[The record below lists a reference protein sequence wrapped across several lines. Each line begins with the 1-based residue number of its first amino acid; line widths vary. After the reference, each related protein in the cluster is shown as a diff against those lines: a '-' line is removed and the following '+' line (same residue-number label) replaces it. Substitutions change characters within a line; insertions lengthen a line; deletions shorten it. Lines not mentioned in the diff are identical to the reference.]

1 MAIRAGFGIK
11 PRHPRTRLD
20 PLTNRKTT
28 ERRGGIMEIIRNL
41 TRRKLRNTLTISGI
55 VIGVLALV
63 TMGAMAEKFNALL
76 DGGVTYFGYNIQ
88 VTAAGASA
96 FGGSSVLPLTTVNQ
110 VEQVAGVA
118 AAFGEIQ
125 VQAKP
130 GAVQTVSFGLPDYI
144 TSYDPR
150 ANDYS
155 AVKTT
160 LVQGRDV
167 TSSGEVVLGSDFAHE
182 FGKSAGSTIDLPV
195 RPSDAKADFVNHSF
209 TVVGVLAKTQ
219 TGPDTGA
226 FINLTDAQLLL
237 KDSLPPP
244 TRDRIDTSTLVTGM
258 TVYGKP
264 GVNLDNLSDSINNQ
278 VSGVKATKPSTIV
291 NSFKSGGALFTAITT
306 GAALLALIVGG
317 LSVINT
323 MLMAVTER
331 VREIGLKK
339 AIGAHTR
346 HILREYLLEATL
358 IGAIGGSIG
367 LLLGWAITSLV
378 NAATAASNLS
388 LFLVSWRLVIIA
400 IAFSVGLGAIAG
412 IIPALRASRMDPV
425 RALRAA

>member
-1 MAIRAGFGIK
+1 
-11 PRHPRTRLD
+11 
-20 PLTNRKTT
+20 
-28 ERRGGIMEIIRNL
+28 MEIIRNL

-76 DGGVTYFGYNIQ
+76 DGGVTYFGSNIQ

-96 FGGSSVLPLTTVNQ
+96 FGGSSVLPLNTVTQ
-110 VEQVAGVA
+110 VEQVSGVA

-130 GAVQTVSFGLPDYI
+130 GSVQTVSFGLPDYI

-182 FGKSAGSTIDLPV
+182 FGKSAG
-195 RPSDAKADFVNHSF
+195 
-209 TVVGVLAKTQ
+209 
-219 TGPDTGA
+219 
-226 FINLTDAQLLL
+226 
-237 KDSLPPP
+237 
-244 TRDRIDTSTLVTGM
+244 
-258 TVYGKP
+258 
-264 GVNLDNLSDSINNQ
+264 
-278 VSGVKATKPSTIV
+278 
-291 NSFKSGGALFTAITT
+291 ITT

-367 LLLGWAITSLV
+367 LLLGWGITSLV
-378 NAATAASNLS
+378 NAATAAANLS

-400 IAFSVGLGAIAG
+400 IVFSVGLGAIAG

>member
-1 MAIRAGFGIK
+1 
-11 PRHPRTRLD
+11 
-20 PLTNRKTT
+20 
-28 ERRGGIMEIIRNL
+28 MEIIRNL
-41 TRRKLRNTLTISGI
+41 TRRKLRNILTISGI

-76 DGGVTYFGYNIQ
+76 DGGVTYFGSNIQ

-110 VEQVAGVA
+110 VEQVDGVA

-167 TSSGEVVLGSDFAHE
+167 TASGEVVLGSDFAHE
-182 FGKSAGSTIDLPV
+182 FGKSAGNTIDLPI
-195 RPSDAKADFVNHSF
+195 RPSDAKADFVNHTF

-226 FINLTDAQLLL
+226 FINLKDAQMLL
-237 KDSLPPP
+237 KDSLP
-244 TRDRIDTSTLVTGM
+244 TAIRDRIDTSTLVTGM

-264 GVNLDNLSDSINNQ
+264 GVNLDNLSDSINSQ

-291 NSFKSGGALFTAITT
+291 DSFKSGGALFTAITT

-339 AIGAHTR
+339 AVGAHTR

-358 IGAIGGSIG
+358 IGAIGGTIG
-367 LLLGWAITSLV
+367 LLLGWGITSLV

-400 IAFSVGLGAIAG
+400 IVFSVGLGAVAG

>member
-1 MAIRAGFGIK
+1 
-11 PRHPRTRLD
+11 
-20 PLTNRKTT
+20 
-28 ERRGGIMEIIRNL
+28 MEIIRNL

-63 TMGAMAEKFNALL
+63 TMGAMAEKFNALI
-76 DGGVTYFGYNIQ
+76 DGGVAYFGGNVQ
-88 VTAAGASA
+88 VAAAGTTS
-96 FGGSSVLPLTTVNQ
+96 FGGGSVLPLTTVNQ
-110 VEQVAGVA
+110 IEQVSGVA
-118 AAFGEIQ
+118 AAFPEIQ
-125 VQAKP
+125 VEAKP
-130 GAVQTVSFGLPDYI
+130 GSVQTVSFGLPDYI
-144 TSYDPR
+144 TAYDPR

-160 LVQGRDV
+160 LAQGRDV
-167 TSSGEVVLGSDFAHE
+167 NGPGEVVLGSDFAHE
-182 FGKSAGSTIDLPV
+182 FNKKAGSTIDLPI
-195 RPSDAKADFVNHSF
+195 RPSDAKADFVNHTF

-226 FINLTDAQLLL
+226 FINLQDAQMLL
-237 KDSLPPP
+237 KDSLPAAI
-244 TRDRIDTSTLVTGM
+244 RDRIDTTTLITGV
-258 TVYGKP
+258 TVYGNK
-264 GVNLDNLSDSINNQ
+264 GVNLDNLADTITNQ
-278 VSGVKATKPSTIV
+278 VAGVKATKPSTIV

-339 AIGAHTR
+339 AVGAKTR
-346 HILREYLLEATL
+346 HIMREYLLEATV
-358 IGAIGGSIG
+358 IGAIGGTIG
-367 LLLGWAITSLV
+367 LLLGWGITSLV

-400 IAFSVGLGAIAG
+400 IAFSVGLGALAG
-412 IIPALRASRMDPV
+412 IIPAMRASRMDPV

>member
-1 MAIRAGFGIK
+1 
-11 PRHPRTRLD
+11 
-20 PLTNRKTT
+20 
-28 ERRGGIMEIIRNL
+28 MEIIRNL
-41 TRRKLRNTLTISGI
+41 TRRKLRTTLTVSGI

-76 DGGVTYFGYNIQ
+76 DGGVAYFGSNIQ
-88 VTAAGASA
+88 VTAAGGSA
-96 FGGSSVLPLTTVNQ
+96 FGGGSVLPLSTVGQ
-110 VEQVAGVA
+110 VEQVPGVA

-125 VQAKP
+125 TEAKP
-130 GAVQTVSFGLPDYI
+130 GSVQTVSFGLPDYI
-144 TSYDPR
+144 QSYDPR
-150 ANDYS
+150 SNDYS

-160 LVQGRDV
+160 LAQGRDA
-167 TSSGEVVLGSDFAHE
+167 TASGEVVLGSDFAHE
-182 FGKSAGSTIDLPV
+182 FKKNAGSAIDLPI
-195 RPSDAKADFVNHSF
+195 RPSDAKADFVNHTF

-226 FINLTDAQLLL
+226 FITLKDAQMLL
-237 KDSLPPP
+237 KDSLPAAI
-244 TRDRIDTSTLVTGM
+244 RDRIDTSTLVTGM

-264 GVNLDNLSDSINNQ
+264 GVNLDNLSDTINNQ
-278 VSGVKATKPSTIV
+278 VAGVKATKPSTIV

-339 AIGAHTR
+339 AVGAHTR
-346 HILREYLLEATL
+346 HIVREYLLEATL
-358 IGAIGGSIG
+358 IGAIGGTIG

>member
-1 MAIRAGFGIK
+1 
-11 PRHPRTRLD
+11 
-20 PLTNRKTT
+20 
-28 ERRGGIMEIIRNL
+28 MEIIRNL
-41 TRRKLRNTLTISGI
+41 TRRKLRNILTISGI

-76 DGGVTYFGYNIQ
+76 DGGVTYFGSNIQ

-167 TSSGEVVLGSDFAHE
+167 TASGEVVLGSDFAHE
-182 FGKSAGSTIDLPV
+182 FSKSVGNTIDLPI
-195 RPSDAKADFVNHSF
+195 RPSDAKADFVNHTF

-226 FINLTDAQLLL
+226 FINLKDAQMLL
-237 KDSLPPP
+237 KDSLP
-244 TRDRIDTSTLVTGM
+244 TAIRDRIDTSTPVTGM

-264 GVNLDNLSDSINNQ
+264 GVNLDNLSDSINSQ

-291 NSFKSGGALFTAITT
+291 DSFKSGGALFTAITT

-339 AIGAHTR
+339 AVGAHTR

-358 IGAIGGSIG
+358 IGAIGGTIG
-367 LLLGWAITSLV
+367 LLLGWGITSLV

-400 IAFSVGLGAIAG
+400 IVFSVGLGAVAG

>member
-1 MAIRAGFGIK
+1 
-11 PRHPRTRLD
+11 
-20 PLTNRKTT
+20 
-28 ERRGGIMEIIRNL
+28 MEIIRNL
-41 TRRKLRNTLTISGI
+41 TRRKLRTTLTISGI

-63 TMGAMAEKFNALL
+63 TMGAMAEKFHALL
-76 DGGVTYFGYNIQ
+76 DGGVAYFGGHIQ
-88 VTAAGASA
+88 VTSAGGSA
-96 FGGSSVLPLTTVNQ
+96 FGGGSVLPLSTVGQ
-110 VEQVAGVA
+110 VEQVPGVA

-125 VQAKP
+125 VEAKP
-130 GAVQTVSFGLPDYI
+130 GSVNTVSFGLPDYI
-144 TSYDPR
+144 QSYDPR
-150 ANDYS
+150 ANDHS
-155 AVKTT
+155 SVKTT
-160 LVQGRDV
+160 LAQGRDA
-167 TSSGEVVLGSDFAHE
+167 TAAGEVVLGSDFAHE
-182 FGKSAGSTIDLPV
+182 FKKSVGNTINLPI
-195 RPSDAKADFVNHSF
+195 RPSDAKPDFINHGF
-209 TVVGVLAKTQ
+209 TVVGVLNKTQ

-226 FINLTDAQLLL
+226 FITLTDAQMLL
-237 KDSLPPP
+237 KDSLPAAI
-244 TRDRIDTSTLVTGM
+244 RDRIDTSTLITGM

-264 GVNLDNLSDSINNQ
+264 GINLDNLSDTINSQ

-339 AIGAHTR
+339 AVGAHTR
-346 HILREYLLEATL
+346 HIIREYVLEATV
-358 IGAIGGSIG
+358 IGAIGGTIG
-367 LLLGWAITSLV
+367 LLLGWGITTLV

-400 IAFSVGLGAIAG
+400 IVFSVGLGAIAG

>member
-1 MAIRAGFGIK
+1 
-11 PRHPRTRLD
+11 
-20 PLTNRKTT
+20 
-28 ERRGGIMEIIRNL
+28 MEIIRNL
-41 TRRKLRNTLTISGI
+41 TRRKLRNILTISGI

-63 TMGAMAEKFNALL
+63 TMGAMDEKFNALL
-76 DGGVTYFGYNIQ
+76 DGGVTYFGSNIQ

-167 TSSGEVVLGSDFAHE
+167 TASGEVVLGADFAHE
-182 FGKSAGSTIDLPV
+182 FGKSVGNAIDLPI
-195 RPSDAKADFVNHSF
+195 RPSDAKADFVNHTF

-226 FINLTDAQLLL
+226 FINLKDAQMLL
-237 KDSLPPP
+237 KDSLP
-244 TRDRIDTSTLVTGM
+244 TAIRDRIDTSALVTGM

-264 GVNLDNLSDSINNQ
+264 GVNLDNLSDSISSQ
-278 VSGVKATKPSTIV
+278 VSGVKATKPSPIV
-291 NSFKSGGALFTAITT
+291 DRLKPGGAIVTAITT

-331 VREIGLKK
+331 KS
-339 AIGAHTR
+339 TR
-346 HILREYLLEATL
+346 LNSSH
-358 IGAIGGSIG
+358 
-367 LLLGWAITSLV
+367 
-378 NAATAASNLS
+378 
-388 LFLVSWRLVIIA
+388 
-400 IAFSVGLGAIAG
+400 
-412 IIPALRASRMDPV
+412 
-425 RALRAA
+425 

>member
-1 MAIRAGFGIK
+1 
-11 PRHPRTRLD
+11 
-20 PLTNRKTT
+20 
-28 ERRGGIMEIIRNL
+28 MEIIRNL

-63 TMGAMAEKFNALL
+63 TMGAMAEKFNALI
-76 DGGVTYFGYNIQ
+76 DGGVTYFGSNIQ

-96 FGGSSVLPLTTVNQ
+96 FGGSSVLPLSTVSQ
-110 VEQVAGVA
+110 VEQVSGVA
-118 AAFGEIQ
+118 AAFGDIQ

-167 TSSGEVVLGSDFAHE
+167 AASGEVVLGSDFAHE
-182 FGKSAGSTIDLPV
+182 FGKHAGSTIDLPI
-195 RPSDAKADFVNHSF
+195 RPSDAKADFVNHTF

-226 FINLTDAQLLL
+226 FINLTDAQMLL
-237 KDSLPPP
+237 KDSLPAAI
-244 TRDRIDTSTLVTGM
+244 RDRIDTSTLVTGM

-339 AIGAHTR
+339 AVGAHTR
-346 HILREYLLEATL
+346 HILREYLLEATV
-358 IGAIGGSIG
+358 IGAIGGTIG
-367 LLLGWAITSLV
+367 LLLGWGITSLV

-400 IAFSVGLGAIAG
+400 VVFSVGLGALAG

>member
-1 MAIRAGFGIK
+1 
-11 PRHPRTRLD
+11 
-20 PLTNRKTT
+20 
-28 ERRGGIMEIIRNL
+28 MEIIRNL
-41 TRRKLRNTLTISGI
+41 TRRKLRNILTISGI

-76 DGGVTYFGYNIQ
+76 DGGVTYFGSNIQ

-167 TSSGEVVLGSDFAHE
+167 TASGEVVLGADFAHE
-182 FGKSAGSTIDLPV
+182 FGKSVGNAIDLPI
-195 RPSDAKADFVNHSF
+195 RPSDAKADFVNHTF

-226 FINLTDAQLLL
+226 FINLKDAQMLL
-237 KDSLPPP
+237 KDSLP
-244 TRDRIDTSTLVTGM
+244 TAIRDRIDTSTLVTGM

-264 GVNLDNLSDSINNQ
+264 GVNLDNLSDSINSQ

-291 NSFKSGGALFTAITT
+291 DSFKSGGALFTAITT
-306 GAALLALIVGG
+306 GAALLALVVGG

-339 AIGAHTR
+339 AVGARTR
-346 HILREYLLEATL
+346 HILREYLVEATV
-358 IGAIGGSIG
+358 IGAIGGTIG
-367 LLLGWAITSLV
+367 LLLGWGITTLV
-378 NAATAASNLS
+378 NAATAAANLS
-388 LFLVSWRLVIIA
+388 LFLVSWRLVIVA
-400 IAFSVGLGAIAG
+400 LLFSVGLGAVAG

>member
-1 MAIRAGFGIK
+1 
-11 PRHPRTRLD
+11 
-20 PLTNRKTT
+20 
-28 ERRGGIMEIIRNL
+28 MEIIRNL

-76 DGGVTYFGYNIQ
+76 DGGVAYFGGNIQ
-88 VTAAGASA
+88 VAAAGGSL
-96 FGGSSVLPLTTVNQ
+96 FSGGSVLPISTVNQ
-110 VEQVAGVA
+110 VEQVRGIA
-118 AAFGEIQ
+118 AAFPEIQ
-125 VQAKP
+125 VEAKP
-130 GAVQTVSFGLPDYI
+130 GSVQTVSFGLPDYI
-144 TSYDPR
+144 TAYDPR

-155 AVKTT
+155 SVKTT
-160 LVQGRDV
+160 LVQGRDA
-167 TSSGEVVLGSDFAHE
+167 TGPGEVVLGSDFAHE
-182 FGKSAGSTIDLPV
+182 FKKSVGNTIDLPI
-195 RPSDAKADFVNHSF
+195 RPSDAKADFVNHTF

-226 FINLTDAQLLL
+226 FITLQDAQTLL
-237 KDSLPPP
+237 KDSLPAAI
-244 TRDRIDTSTLVTGM
+244 RDRIDTSTLITGM
-258 TVYGKP
+258 TVYGQK
-264 GVNLDNLSDSINNQ
+264 GANLDNLADTITNQ
-278 VSGVKATKPSTIV
+278 VAGVKATKPSTIV

-339 AIGAHTR
+339 AVGAKTR
-346 HILREYLLEATL
+346 HIMREYLLEATV
-358 IGAIGGSIG
+358 IGAIGGTIG
-367 LLLGWAITSLV
+367 LLLGWGITSLV

-400 IAFSVGLGAIAG
+400 IAFSVGLGALAG
-412 IIPALRASRMDPV
+412 IIPAMRASRMDPV

>member
-1 MAIRAGFGIK
+1 
-11 PRHPRTRLD
+11 
-20 PLTNRKTT
+20 
-28 ERRGGIMEIIRNL
+28 MEIIRNL
-41 TRRKLRNTLTISGI
+41 TRRKLRTTLTVSGI

-76 DGGVTYFGYNIQ
+76 DGGVTYFGSNIQ

-96 FGGSSVLPLTTVNQ
+96 FGGSSVLPLSTVTQ
-110 VEQVAGVA
+110 VEQVSGVA

-130 GAVQTVSFGLPDYI
+130 GSVQTVSFGLPDYI

-195 RPSDAKADFVNHSF
+195 RPSDPKADFVNHTF

-226 FINLTDAQLLL
+226 FINLTDAQMLL
-237 KDSLPPP
+237 KDSLPAAI
-244 TRDRIDTSTLVTGM
+244 RDRIDTSTLVTGM

-291 NSFKSGGALFTAITT
+291 NSFRSGGALFTAITT
-306 GAALLALIVGG
+306 GAA
-317 LSVINT
+317 
-323 MLMAVTER
+323 
-331 VREIGLKK
+331 
-339 AIGAHTR
+339 H
-346 HILREYLLEATL
+346 LE
-358 IGAIGGSIG
+358 
-367 LLLGWAITSLV
+367 LLLVDLPVLNTILMPV
-378 NAATAASNLS
+378 AAPLPPHGFKQT
-388 LFLVSWRLVIIA
+388 
-400 IAFSVGLGAIAG
+400 
-412 IIPALRASRMDPV
+412 
-425 RALRAA
+425 

>member
-1 MAIRAGFGIK
+1 
-11 PRHPRTRLD
+11 
-20 PLTNRKTT
+20 
-28 ERRGGIMEIIRNL
+28 MEIIRNL

-63 TMGAMAEKFNALL
+63 TMGAMAEKFNALI
-76 DGGVTYFGYNIQ
+76 DGGVAYFGGNIQ
-88 VTAAGASA
+88 VGAAGSSA
-96 FGGSSVLPLTTVNQ
+96 FGGGSVLQLSTVNQ
-110 VEQVAGVA
+110 IEHVNGVA
-118 AAFGEIQ
+118 AAFPEIQ
-125 VQAKP
+125 VEAKP
-130 GAVQTVSFGLPDYI
+130 GAVTTVSFGLPDYI
-144 TSYDPR
+144 TAYDPR

-155 AVKTT
+155 SVKTT

-167 TSSGEVVLGSDFAHE
+167 TGPGEVVLGSDFAHA
-182 FGKSAGSTIDLPV
+182 FSKRVGNAIDLPI
-195 RPSDAKADFVNHSF
+195 RPSDAKADFVNHTF

-226 FINLTDAQLLL
+226 FINLQDAQMLL
-237 KDSLPPP
+237 KDSLPAAI
-244 TRDRIDTSTLVTGM
+244 RDRIDTTALITGV
-258 TVYGKP
+258 TVYGNH
-264 GVNLDNLSDSINNQ
+264 GVNLDNLADTINNQ

-339 AIGAHTR
+339 AVGAHTR

-358 IGAIGGSIG
+358 IGAIGGTIG
-367 LLLGWAITSLV
+367 LLLGWGITSLV

-400 IAFSVGLGAIAG
+400 IVFSVGLGAIAG

>member
-1 MAIRAGFGIK
+1 
-11 PRHPRTRLD
+11 
-20 PLTNRKTT
+20 
-28 ERRGGIMEIIRNL
+28 MEIIRNL

-63 TMGAMAEKFNALL
+63 TMGAMAEKFNALI
-76 DGGVTYFGYNIQ
+76 DGSVAYFGGNIQ
-88 VTAAGASA
+88 VGAAGSSA
-96 FGGSSVLPLTTVNQ
+96 FGGGSVLQLSTVNQ
-110 VEQVAGVA
+110 IEQVNGVA
-118 AAFGEIQ
+118 AAFPEIQ
-125 VQAKP
+125 VEAKP
-130 GAVQTVSFGLPDYI
+130 GAVTTVSFGLPDYI
-144 TSYDPR
+144 TAYDPR

-155 AVKTT
+155 SVKTT

-167 TSSGEVVLGSDFAHE
+167 TGPGEVVLGSDFAHE
-182 FGKSAGSTIDLPV
+182 FSKRVGNAIDLPI
-195 RPSDAKADFVNHSF
+195 RPSDAKADFVNHTF

-226 FINLTDAQLLL
+226 FINLQDAQMLL
-237 KDSLPPP
+237 KDSLPAAI
-244 TRDRIDTSTLVTGM
+244 RDRIDTTALITGV
-258 TVYGKP
+258 TVYGNH
-264 GVNLDNLSDSINNQ
+264 GVNLDNLADTINNQ

-339 AIGAHTR
+339 AVGAHTR

-358 IGAIGGSIG
+358 IGAIGGTIG
-367 LLLGWAITSLV
+367 LLLGWGITSLV

>member
-1 MAIRAGFGIK
+1 
-11 PRHPRTRLD
+11 
-20 PLTNRKTT
+20 
-28 ERRGGIMEIIRNL
+28 MEIVRNL
-41 TRRKLRNTLTISGI
+41 TRRKLRNILTISGI

-76 DGGVTYFGYNIQ
+76 DGGVTYFGSNIQ

-144 TSYDPR
+144 TSYDPQ

-167 TSSGEVVLGSDFAHE
+167 TASGEVVLGADFAHE
-182 FGKSAGSTIDLPV
+182 FGKSVGNAIDLPI
-195 RPSDAKADFVNHSF
+195 RPSDAKADFVNHTF

-226 FINLTDAQLLL
+226 FINLKDAQMLL
-237 KDSLPPP
+237 KDSLP
-244 TRDRIDTSTLVTGM
+244 TAIRDRIDTSTLVTGM

-291 NSFKSGGALFTAITT
+291 DSFKSGGALFTAITT

-339 AIGAHTR
+339 AVGAHTR

-358 IGAIGGSIG
+358 IGAIGGTIG
-367 LLLGWAITSLV
+367 LLLGWGITSLV

-400 IAFSVGLGAIAG
+400 IVFSVGLGAVAG

>member
-1 MAIRAGFGIK
+1 
-11 PRHPRTRLD
+11 
-20 PLTNRKTT
+20 
-28 ERRGGIMEIIRNL
+28 MEIIRNL

-76 DGGVTYFGYNIQ
+76 DGGVTYFGSNIQ

-96 FGGSSVLPLTTVNQ
+96 FGGSSVLPLSTVTQ
-110 VEQVAGVA
+110 VEQVSGVA

-130 GAVQTVSFGLPDYI
+130 GSVQTVSFGLPDYI

-195 RPSDAKADFVNHSF
+195 RPSDAKADFVNHAF

-226 FINLTDAQLLL
+226 FINLPDAQMLL
-237 KDSLPPP
+237 KDSLPAAI
-244 TRDRIDTSTLVTGM
+244 RDRIDTSTLVTGM

-367 LLLGWAITSLV
+367 LLLGWGITSLV
-378 NAATAASNLS
+378 NAATAAANLS

-400 IAFSVGLGAIAG
+400 IVFSVGLGAIAG

>member
-1 MAIRAGFGIK
+1 
-11 PRHPRTRLD
+11 
-20 PLTNRKTT
+20 
-28 ERRGGIMEIIRNL
+28 MEIIRNL

-63 TMGAMAEKFNALL
+63 TMGAMAEKFNALI
-76 DGGVTYFGYNIQ
+76 DGGVAYFGGNIQ
-88 VTAAGASA
+88 VGAAGSSA
-96 FGGSSVLPLTTVNQ
+96 FGGGSVLQLSTVNQ
-110 VEQVAGVA
+110 IEQVNGVA
-118 AAFGEIQ
+118 AAFPEIQ
-125 VQAKP
+125 VEAKP
-130 GAVQTVSFGLPDYI
+130 GAVTTVSFGLPDYI
-144 TSYDPR
+144 TAYDPR

-155 AVKTT
+155 SVKTT

-167 TSSGEVVLGSDFAHE
+167 TGPGEVVLGSDFAHE
-182 FGKSAGSTIDLPV
+182 FSKRVGNAIDLPI
-195 RPSDAKADFVNHSF
+195 RPSDAKADFVNHTF

-226 FINLTDAQLLL
+226 FINLQDAQMLL
-237 KDSLPPP
+237 KDSLPAAI
-244 TRDRIDTSTLVTGM
+244 RDRIDTTALITGV
-258 TVYGKP
+258 TVYGNH
-264 GVNLDNLSDSINNQ
+264 GVNLDNLADTINNQ

-339 AIGAHTR
+339 AVGAHTR

-358 IGAIGGSIG
+358 IGAIGGTIG
-367 LLLGWAITSLV
+367 LLLGWGITSLV

>member
-1 MAIRAGFGIK
+1 
-11 PRHPRTRLD
+11 
-20 PLTNRKTT
+20 
-28 ERRGGIMEIIRNL
+28 MEIIRNL

-63 TMGAMAEKFNALL
+63 TMGAMAEKFNALI
-76 DGGVTYFGYNIQ
+76 DGGVAYFGGNIQ
-88 VTAAGASA
+88 VSAAGSSA
-96 FGGSSVLPLTTVNQ
+96 FGGGSVLPLTTVNQ
-110 VEQVAGVA
+110 IEQVNGVA
-118 AAFGEIQ
+118 AAFPEIQ
-125 VQAKP
+125 VEAKP
-130 GAVQTVSFGLPDYI
+130 GAVSTVSFGLPDYI
-144 TSYDPR
+144 TAYDPR

-155 AVKTT
+155 TVKTT
-160 LVQGRDV
+160 LLQGRDV
-167 TSSGEVVLGSDFAHE
+167 TGPGEVVLGSDFAHE
-182 FGKSAGSTIDLPV
+182 FKKSVGQTIDLPIK
-195 RPSDAKADFVNHSF
+195 PSDAKADFVNHTFS
-209 TVVGVLAKTQ
+209 VVGVLAKTQ

-226 FINLTDAQLLL
+226 FINLQDAQMLLR
-237 KDSLPPP
+237 DSLPAAI
-244 TRDRIDTSTLVTGM
+244 RDRIDTTNLVTGV
-258 TVYGKP
+258 TVYGNH
-264 GVNLDNLSDSINNQ
+264 GANLDNLADTINSQ

-331 VREIGLKK
+331 IREIGLKK
-339 AIGAHTR
+339 AVGAKTR

-358 IGAIGGSIG
+358 IGAIGGTIG
-367 LLLGWAITSLV
+367 LLLGWGITSLV
-378 NAATAASNLS
+378 NVATAASNLS

-400 IAFSVGLGAIAG
+400 IVFSVGLGAAAG